1 MRAISLDEY
10 GPAVKALIEAGR
22 IEGRPLGMKV
32 GTPALAHHAAL
43 AALDD
48 STVAPKPHR
57 KSRMPHDAE
66 CVKSALWLLFDY
78 FEESHNLCQ
87 NIATP
92 SGSYWHAILHRRE
105 PDEPNAV
112 YWFRRVGEHPIFPE
126 LLADAREFIGTSD
139 HAELTH
145 LAAGST
151 WDAPLFAWIC
161 CSKPHVATEKICAEI
176 QAREWELLFENN
188 YTKAFLS

>member
-1 MRAISLDEY
+1 MRAISRDEY
-10 GPAVKALIEAGR
+10 GPAVKALIEAGLA
-22 IEGRPLGMKV
+22 ESRPSGLRT
-32 GTPALAHHAAL
+32 GTPAAAQKAAL

-48 STVAPKPHR
+48 ASIAPKPHR
-57 KSRMPHDAE
+57 KARMPHDAE

-105 PDEPNAV
+105 PDESNAI
-112 YWFRRVGEHPIFPE
+112 YWFRRVGEYPTFPE
-126 LLADAREFIGTSD
+126 LLADAKEIIGDNRHPKLRE
-139 HAELTH
+139 
-145 LAAGST
+145 LADKGT
-151 WDAPLFAWIC
+151 WDAPLFTKLC
-161 CSKPHVATEKICAEI
+161 CGSPNDETRKVLESI
-176 QAREWELLFENN
+176 QTREWELLFENN